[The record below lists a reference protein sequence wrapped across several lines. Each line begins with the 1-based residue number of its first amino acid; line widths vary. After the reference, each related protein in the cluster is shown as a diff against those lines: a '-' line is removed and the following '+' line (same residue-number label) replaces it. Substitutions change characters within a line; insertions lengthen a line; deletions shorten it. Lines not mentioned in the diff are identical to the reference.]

1 MRSNTGRA
9 HPPSPSATDLLPSA
23 AGLPERLGPGTVVSL
38 LVVATLTAL
47 CYPLLSVGLAY
58 APPLQF
64 AALRAGIAGL
74 VLLLLAAVL
83 RRPFPQ
89 GKRVWLLVALSGLS
103 TTSIGFSSMF
113 GAAGLIAP
121 GIATVVAGT
130 QPIVAALLALAMF
143 GQPFGKRE
151 FIGMSVALAGIAM
164 MTLQDIAAG
173 GTSAVAGSAL
183 VIAATFGTAF
193 GNAVTKRF
201 AADVDP
207 FAAAALQLLFGAVP
221 LAVLAY
227 FTESWTPRVL
237 EPGFLMIVAALAIG
251 GTAITQTLWI
261 GVLGHCPLNTANAFT
276 FVAPLLGVAI
286 SVVFL
291 GERLIPLGAFGMAL
305 TVGGIVL
312 AARRR

>member
-1 MRSNTGRA
+1 M
-9 HPPSPSATDLLPSA
+9 PSA